1 LPKNVDARIQFLQ
14 SAIQA
19 GQAKQ
24 ENP

>member
-19 GQAKQ
+19 GQATQ
-24 ENP
+24 ENE